1 MLRTTLKA
9 GNSSTS
15 QRGTWG
21 SCYHREE
28 PGLLNQ
34 WKLIRGRR
42 EKSRQGFIGTPAAA
56 GGVTTGSF
64 ACLLTR
70 VAERGEAG
78 SLYAVRVGAGPG
90 AGPEGWL
97 SGLPAPWVVVCA
109 GGMHSTL
116 LLFLAL

>member
-1 MLRTTLKA
+1 MEINKRPERKIQARLYWDPCC
-9 GNSSTS
+9 S
-15 QRGTWG
+15 RG
-21 SCYHREE
+21 SDNRFLCLPAD
-28 PGLLNQ
+28 PG
-34 WKLIRGRR
+34 
-42 EKSRQGFIGTPAAA
+42 
-56 GGVTTGSF
+56 GG
-64 ACLLTR
+64 
-70 VAERGEAG
+70 GEAG